1 MMVSAGRAC
10 WQSVIVAVVFVL
22 GLTMPA
28 VVPFALAGGNP
39 DVIPP
44 NAKPLGL
51 TYGEWSA
58 RWWQWAYS
66 LPVSDNPFFDEGGDC
81 TNGAQGQSGPVWFLT
96 GVINESGTAK
106 RDCTVP
112 TGRMLFFPIL
122 NVECATLE
130 GNGSTEAEL
139 RACTD
144 SYMSVVTNVAAKLDG
159 RPIQNLQRF
168 RAASPLF
175 TYGPLPAGNVPD
187 TFPGVDAPE
196 GTTSLSAA
204 DGFYLMLAP
213 LPVGHY
219 TLRFSGTFGAP
230 INFTLDI
237 TYNLTVAPDRIKSG
251 TATRVG
257 EPQNLNEAGRGQI
270 KVCGLADEQT
280 QDLRAC
286 TFRLGSTGFDIAT
299 PGGIEGVLAPKR
311 GGKATEVTFQSDQR
325 QRPTLTAQLTQKKT
339 GIEFCINIDRAVID
353 APAGISTEDCVDGET
368 AFLTTAFKLACDDTD
383 VEFEQSATWRVPT
396 NTCPQDFPNLRT
408 P

>member
-1 MMVSAGRAC
+1 MASASRTC
-10 WQSVIVAVVFVL
+10 WQRVIVAVLFVL
-22 GLTMPA
+22 GLTMAA
-28 VVPFALAGGNP
+28 VVPPALAGGNP
-39 DVIPP
+39 DVILPED
-44 NAKPLGL
+44 KPLGL

-66 LPVSDNPFFDEGGDC
+66 LPVSKNPFFDERGDC

-96 GVINESGTAK
+96 GVINVSGTAE
-106 RDCTVP
+106 RHCTVP
-112 TGRMLFFPIL
+112 AGRMLFFPIL

-130 GNGSTEAEL
+130 NNGSTEAEL
-139 RACTD
+139 RACTE
-144 SYMSVVTNVAAKLDG
+144 SYMNVVTNVAAELNG
-159 RPIQNLQRF
+159 RPIQNPQRF

-175 TYGPLPAGNVPD
+175 TYGPLPDDNVVK
-187 TFPGVDAPE
+187 FIGFDAP
-196 GTTSLSAA
+196 GGATSLSAA

-213 LPVGHY
+213 LSVGDH
-219 TLRFSGTFGAP
+219 TLHFSGTFGVP
-230 INFTLDI
+230 FNFDLSI
-237 TYNLTVAPDRIKSG
+237 TYILTVAPDRIKSG

-257 EPQNLNEAGRGQI
+257 EPQNPDEAGRGQI

-325 QRPTLTAQLTQKKT
+325 QRPTLTAKLTQKKT
-339 GIEFCINIDRAVID
+339 GIEFCINIERAVID

-368 AFLTTAFKLACDDTD
+368 AFLTTAFKLACGDTD

-396 NTCPQDFPNLRT
+396 STCPQEFPNLRT